1 MRAVLQRVKGAT
13 VHVNGNLV
21 SRTGPGLVA
30 LIGIGTDDTMAEIEP
45 LAKRLLSTKLW
56 NEGQKASA
64 IDVPVQ
70 YAPLDSAAK
79 SRTSAEEEA
88 GKSRSESDEK
98 LSGGEGSRAEEVWG
112 GRPWRSSVQDIEGEI
127 LCVSQFTLHAR
138 LSKGTKPDFHK
149 VSHGGQQA
157 REIYDAL
164 LERLRSAYKPD
175 RIKDGAFGQM
185 MDVSLTNDG
194 PVTILVDTAEKK

>member
-21 SRTGPGLVA
+21 SCIGPGLVA

-64 IDVPVQ
+64 IDVPCQ
-70 YAPLDSAAK
+70 YAPPDSAAK
-79 SRTSAEEEA
+79 SRTSAEGQA
-88 GKSRSESDEK
+88 GQSRSKNDEK

-127 LCVSQFTLHAR
+127 LCVSQFTLHAS

-149 VSHGGQQA
+149 GGQQA

-164 LERLRSAYKPD
+164 LEHLRSAYKPD
-175 RIKDGAFGQM
+175 RVKDGAFGEM